1 MCVCVCVCVCVHY
14 KNEVCFNLLEEKKQE
29 IQNKANKNKNKIEK
43 TTNNT
48 DIYILQMSSLFF
60 KLLNFTT
67 LVCIVYTS
75 DIWK

>member
-1 MCVCVCVCVCVHY
+1 MCVHY
-14 KNEVCFNLLEEKKQE
+14 KNEVCFNLLKKFKKKQE
-29 IQNKANKNKNKIEK
+29 KQNKANKNKIEK
-43 TTNNT
+43 TTKNT

-67 LVCIVYTS
+67 LVCIVYTR